1 MEEEVLGPDTEKAAE
16 ASGTTARR
24 LSDAEFAEARELYE
38 LGKSGLGELADAF
51 GISRQ
56 ALSRR
61 FKDAG
66 VVKSSRAHEVA
77 AIAGKAASGAPS
89 ASAAAAIERFADKRA
104 DWIEETRLEGVQA
117 LKQVRLI
124 ARKIVVENMKAGG
137 TMAAVDDDL
146 KATQRFNKILVD
158 NIAATLDLLRAN
170 EHVDEED
177 LPSLTIEDLTN
188 EEILQ
193 HHKNTG
199 ALPEDYTIEEM
210 LSEDIDIGDDD
221 V

>member
-1 MEEEVLGPDTEKAAE
+1 MTTEVEETEAE
-16 ASGTTARR
+16 GSGGSSRR

-38 LGKSGLGELADAF
+38 LGKSGLGDLADAY

-61 FKDAG
+61 FKAVG
-66 VVKSSRAHEVA
+66 AIKGSRAHEA
-77 AIAGKAASGAPS
+77 AAAAAKAAAGAPS
-89 ASAAAAIERFADKRA
+89 TSVAKALERYADKRA

-117 LKQVRLI
+117 LKQARMI
-124 ARKIVVENMKAGG
+124 ARKIVADQIKKAATGVP
-137 TMAAVDDDL
+137 APLSAVDDDL
-146 KATQRFNKILVD
+146 KAIQRLNKILCD
-158 NIAATLDLLRAN
+158 NLNTALDILRAN

-199 ALPEDYTIEEM
+199 ALPEDTTVEEM
-210 LSEDIDIGDDD
+210 LAEEMELGDL
-221 V
+221 